1 VPTVNQTGFYE
12 GEIYMKLSLLAKEQL
27 EEVDHELILIRHEL
41 SQLQK
46 NGKINQEQFLLFSRL
61 IKICMSLQVSVI
73 SAVKS
78 AGRESS

>member
-1 VPTVNQTGFYE
+1 
-12 GEIYMKLSLLAKEQL
+12 MKLSLLAKEQL
-27 EEVDHELILIRHEL
+27 EEVDHELIIIRHEL
-41 SQLQK
+41 INLQK

-61 IKICMSLQVSVI
+61 VKVCMSLQIGVV

>member
-1 VPTVNQTGFYE
+1 
-12 GEIYMKLSLLAKEQL
+12 MKLSLLAKEQL

-46 NGKINQEQFLLFSRL
+46 NGRINQEQFLLFSRL

-78 AGRESS
+78 AGRENS